1 VKFKYT
7 AKNFGGQTVR
17 GVVEA
22 SSIVS
27 AVALI
32 REQKLVPVGLVP
44 VKDHIAAVT
53 NLNQM
58 LGKVSASD
66 LANFTRQLS
75 TMITAGL
82 PLTDALNLLK
92 VQSGPA
98 MAPVVGGV
106 LADVQSGVALSA
118 AMAKHP
124 KVFSRVYVALIRAG
138 ETAGIMEKIMMRLAE
153 NSEKSREFRS
163 KVIGAMIYPIIILIG
178 MVVVVAVMMVVVI
191 PKLSALYADFGSE
204 LPVTTQV
211 VIAISNFSVKYWW
224 LVVLGVAGLGM
235 AFRALINT
243 EAGRFQWDAFLY
255 KLPVTGPLARQVM
268 LTEMTRTMGLLIG
281 AGVSVVEA
289 LNIVAEAS
297 GNVVVKKE
305 LIRVAKQVEKGF
317 PVSIS
322 FSESEIFPPLIGQM
336 VAVGEET
343 GKLDD
348 VLAKLSGYFESESTE
363 KIKGLTTAIEPLILV
378 VLAVGVGFL
387 MYAIII
393 PIYQITDQI

>member
-1 VKFKYT
+1 
-7 AKNFGGQTVR
+7 
-17 GVVEA
+17 
-22 SSIVS
+22 
-27 AVALI
+27 
-32 REQKLVPVGLVP
+32 
-44 VKDHIAAVT
+44 
-53 NLNQM
+53 
-58 LGKVSASD
+58 
-66 LANFTRQLS
+66 
-75 TMITAGL
+75 
-82 PLTDALNLLK
+82 
-92 VQSGPA
+92 
-98 MAPVVGGV
+98 
-106 LADVQSGVALSA
+106 
-118 AMAKHP
+118 MAKHP
-124 KVFSRVYVALIRAG
+124 KVFSRVYVALVRAG

-178 MVVVVAVMMVVVI
+178 MVVVVVVMMVVVI

-204 LPVTTQV
+204 LPPTTKA
-211 VIAISNFSVKYWW
+211 VIAISNFSVKFWW
-224 LVVLGVAGLGM
+224 LVVVAVAGLGM
-235 AFRALINT
+235 AFRVLINT

-255 KLPVTGPLARQVM
+255 KLPVTGPLAKQVM
-268 LTEMTRTMGLLIG
+268 LTEITRTMGLLVG

-289 LNIVAEAS
+289 LNIVAETS
-297 GNVVVKKE
+297 GNVVIKKE

-317 PVSIS
+317 PISIS